1 MSYQQFQQGAGAPA
15 YNYTAPGASSS
26 LLNTNFAPATTT
38 TPAPTLP
45 GRQLANT
52 HPCTWPGCPRFFA
65 CPHNVQQHIRE
76 KHTHEKP
83 YKCNEC
89 FDVAFARQY
98 GLNRHNAQVHG
109 VGEKPSRVA
118 AGQRTYATA
127 PSVEQ
132 QQQPFVPY
140 TEQTQVMT
148 GAYGQFAAPQQPFV
162 PYTEPTQA
170 MTGAYGE
177 VAAPQQPFGPYAQ
190 QTLPTLGASDDQF
203 AVLMGWLQAQ
213 NARKE
218 ASGGDVEM
226 SDDQFGFGADQ
237 QETAAVTMFDAQQAQ
252 VYSNA
257 ARPANPFHNNAQNG
271 ELLYCGE
278 SECDFF
284 AATTDDVTSHM
295 HVEHQVP
302 HHQLCACELCTM
314 IYSSSEIDAA
324 QQKSMLL
331 VQGGFQKIREDAAA
345 FLGEGADFATA
356 PTATTSAWQPEVN
369 NNADYA
375 TAGTIDPA
383 LLNLA
388 GPSGFGR
395 HNL

>member
-1 MSYQQFQQGAGAPA
+1 MSYQQFQQGAGAA
-15 YNYTAPGASSS
+15 YNYTAPGASSSS

-52 HPCTWPGCPRFFA
+52 HPCTWPNCPRFFA

-83 YKCNEC
+83 YKCDQC
-89 FDVAFARQY
+89 IDVAFARQY

-140 TEQTQVMT
+140 TEPTQAMA
-148 GAYGQFAAPQQPFV
+148 GAYGEFAAPQQPCD
-162 PYTEPTQA
+162 
-170 MTGAYGE
+170 
-177 VAAPQQPFGPYAQ
+177 PFAE
-190 QTLPTLGASDDQF
+190 QTLPTTGSSDDLF
-203 AVLMGWLQAQ
+203 AVLMGWQQAQ

-218 ASGGDVEM
+218 ASGEDVEM

-237 QETAAVTMFDAQQAQ
+237 QETAAVTMFDAQQARI
-252 VYSNA
+252 YSNA
-257 ARPANPFHNNAQNG
+257 AQPANTIRYNVQNG

-302 HHQLCACELCTM
+302 HHPLCACELCSM

-324 QQKSMLL
+324 QQKSLLL
-331 VQGGFQKIREDAAA
+331 VQGGFQNIREADAS
-345 FLGEGADFATA
+345 FLGAQGVDFATA

-369 NNADYA
+369 NNTDYA

-383 LLNLA
+383 LLNFA
-388 GPSGFGR
+388 GPSSFGR
-395 HNL
+395 HDM

>member
-1 MSYQQFQQGAGAPA
+1 MSYQQFQQGAGAA
-15 YNYTAPGASSS
+15 YNYTAPGASSSS

-118 AGQRTYATA
+118 AGQRTYAT
-127 PSVEQ
+127 E
-132 QQQPFVPY
+132 
-140 TEQTQVMT
+140 
-148 GAYGQFAAPQQPFV
+148 QPFV

-257 ARPANPFHNNAQNG
+257 ARPANTFHNNAQNG

-324 QQKSMLL
+324 QQKSVLL
-331 VQGGFQKIREDAAA
+331 VQGGFQNIREDAAA